1 MDIRISQ
8 VICGLRRKYEI
19 TQAELGSKLG
29 VSNNTVSKWEIGKLL
44 PDAETLISLSEMF
57 NVTMD
62 ELFGIGNLD
71 NKLSDDLVNGI
82 MDVGNIKGK
91 WVISMLFLL
100 ACAIMLITNIIVL
113 RYLFYIGL
121 INLCVITL
129 MLVFYFFKC
138 YLYIIRKRR
147 RLRPKIEDDE

>member
-44 PDAETLISLSEMF
+44 PDAATLISLSEMF

-147 RLRPKIEDDE
+147 RLRPKIKDDE